1 MKRLIHPVV
10 TALSLSMA
18 AGHAAD
24 PAAAPAAVP
33 APPANAA
40 PAPAEKPGPKTPPPK
55 IDIQVKKGK
64 DRSKASSQSTLE
76 TFEFEVVVRSLTPG
90 VKMENAGIQLYVLG
104 VSNANEN
111 LYNVI
116 NVQQEQFELTPKEHT
131 LVTPLLKLKYTS
143 SGGGMKLGG
152 YLVVV
157 TDPDGNV
164 LGTKAT
170 RASFEKNID
179 TIRGAK
185 VSTTSKAS
193 FRM

>member
-1 MKRLIHPVV
+1 MKRLILPVLSALAFAA
-10 TALSLSMA
+10 TAEQA
-18 AGHAAD
+18 VD
-24 PAAAPAAVP
+24 PAAAPAANP

-40 PAPAEKPGPKTPPPK
+40 PAAKTPAKAQPK
-55 IDIQVKKGK
+55 VDIQVKKGK

-76 TFEFEVVVRSLTPG
+76 TFEFVVGVRSLTPG
-90 VKMENAGIQLYVLG
+90 VKLENAEVQLYVLG

-111 LYNVI
+111 MYNVI
-116 NVQQEQFELTPKEHT
+116 NVQQEQFELTPKVHT
-131 LVTPLLKLKYTS
+131 ITTPLLQVKYTS

-157 TDPDGNV
+157 TDPDGKV

-170 RASFEKNID
+170 RASFEKNIEL
-179 TIRGAK
+179 IRGAK

>member
-1 MKRLIHPVV
+1 MKHLILPIASAL
-10 TALSLSMA
+10 ALSA
-18 AGHAAD
+18 VAD
-24 PAAAPAAVP
+24 PAGGPDPNP
-33 APPANAA
+33 APPVNAP
-40 PAPAEKPGPKTPPPK
+40 PAGKTPPKVPPK
-55 IDIQVKKGK
+55 VDIQVKKGK

-76 TFEFEVVVRSLTPG
+76 TFEFEVDVRCITPG
-90 VKMENAGIQLYVLG
+90 VKLENAEIQLYVLG

-116 NVQQEQFELTPKEHT
+116 NVQQEQFELSAKTHT
-131 LVTPLLKLKYTS
+131 IKTPLLQVKYTS

-152 YLVVV
+152 YLAVV
-157 TDPDGNV
+157 TDPEGNV

-170 RASFEKNID
+170 RASFEKNIEL
-179 TIRGAK
+179 IRGAK

>member
-1 MKRLIHPVV
+1 MKRLILSVAALL
-10 TALSLSMA
+10 ALSA
-18 AGHAAD
+18 AAD
-24 PAAAPAAVP
+24 PAAAPAAAAPPADP
-33 APPANAA
+33 APPAHAA
-40 PAPAEKPGPKTPPPK
+40 PAGKTPPKAPPK

-76 TFEFEVVVRSLTPG
+76 TFEFEVMVKSLTPG
-90 VKMENAGIQLYVLG
+90 AKLENAEIQLYVLG

-111 LYNVI
+111 MYNVI
-116 NVQQEQFELTPKEHT
+116 NVQQEQFDLTPAAHT
-131 LVTPLLKLKYTS
+131 IVTPLLQVKYTS

-157 TDPDGNV
+157 TDADGNV

-170 RASFEKNID
+170 RASFEKNLE

-185 VSTTSKAS
+185 VSTSSKSS

>member
-1 MKRLIHPVV
+1 MKRLVLPVV
-10 TALSLSMA
+10 TVLALSA
-18 AGHAAD
+18 VAD
-24 PAAAPAAVP
+24 PAAAPAAAPP
-33 APPANAA
+33 ADPALPANAA
-40 PAPAEKPGPKTPPPK
+40 PAAKSPPKVQPK

-76 TFEFEVVVRSLTPG
+76 TFEFEVVVKSITPG
-90 VKMENAGIQLYVLG
+90 VKMENAEVQLYVLG

-116 NVQQEQFELTPKEHT
+116 NVQQEQFELSAKPHT
-131 LVTPLLKLKYTS
+131 INTPLLQVKYTS

-152 YLVVV
+152 YLAVV

-164 LGTKAT
+164 IGTKAT
-170 RASFEKNID
+170 RASFEKNIEL
-179 TIRGAK
+179 IRGAK

>member
-1 MKRLIHPVV
+1 MKRMLIPVV
-10 TALSLSMA
+10 TVLALSS
-18 AGHAAD
+18 AAD
-24 PAAAPAAVP
+24 PAAGPGANP
-33 APPANAA
+33 APPANVP
-40 PAPAEKPGPKTPPPK
+40 PAGKTPPKVLPK
-55 IDIQVKKGK
+55 VDIQVKKGK
-64 DRSKASSQSTLE
+64 DRSKASSQSTLV
-76 TFEFEVVVRSLTPG
+76 TFEFEVDVKCLTPG
-90 VKMENAGIQLYVLG
+90 IKMENAEVQLYVLG

-116 NVQQEQFELTPKEHT
+116 NVQQEQFELSAKAHT
-131 LVTPLLKLKYTS
+131 IKTPLLQVKYTS

-152 YLVVV
+152 YLAVV

-179 TIRGAK
+179 LIRGAK

>member
-1 MKRLIHPVV
+1 MKRLVLPVV
-10 TALSLSMA
+10 TVLALSA
-18 AGHAAD
+18 AAD
-24 PAAAPAAVP
+24 PAAAPAAAPP
-33 APPANAA
+33 ADPALPANAA
-40 PAPAEKPGPKTPPPK
+40 PAAKSPPKAQPK

-76 TFEFEVVVRSLTPG
+76 TFEFEVDVKCLTPG
-90 VKMENAGIQLYVLG
+90 VKMENAEVQLYVLG

-116 NVQQEQFELTPKEHT
+116 NVQQEQFELSAKTHT
-131 LVTPLLKLKYTS
+131 IKTPLLQVKYTS

-152 YLVVV
+152 YLAVV
-157 TDPDGNV
+157 TDPDGKV

-170 RASFEKNID
+170 RASFEKNIEL
-179 TIRGAK
+179 IRGAK

>member
-1 MKRLIHPVV
+1 MKRLFLPVV
-10 TALSLSMA
+10 TAFTLSVA
-18 AGHAAD
+18 AEQAAD
-24 PAAAPAAVP
+24 PAAANPV
-33 APPANAA
+33 PPANAA
-40 PAPAEKPGPKTPPPK
+40 PAAKTPPKAQPK
-55 IDIQVKKGK
+55 VDIQVKKGK

-76 TFEFEVVVRSLTPG
+76 TFEFEVAVKSLTPG
-90 VKMENAGIQLYVLG
+90 VKLENAEIQLYVLG

-116 NVQQEQFELTPKEHT
+116 NVQQEQFELTPKTHT
-131 LVTPLLKLKYTS
+131 IVTPLLKLKYTS

-170 RASFEKNID
+170 RASFEKNIEL
-179 TIRGAK
+179 IRGAK

>member
-1 MKRLIHPVV
+1 MKRLVLPVV
-10 TALSLSMA
+10 TVLALSA
-18 AGHAAD
+18 VAD
-24 PAAAPAAVP
+24 PAAAPAAAPPVDP

-40 PAPAEKPGPKTPPPK
+40 PAAKSPPKVQPK

-76 TFEFEVVVRSLTPG
+76 TFEFEVVVKSITPG
-90 VKMENAGIQLYVLG
+90 VKMENAEVQLYVLG

-116 NVQQEQFELTPKEHT
+116 NVQQEQFELSAKPHT
-131 LVTPLLKLKYTS
+131 IKTPLLQVKYTS

-152 YLVVV
+152 YLAVV

-164 LGTKAT
+164 IGTKAT
-170 RASFEKNID
+170 RASFEKNIEL
-179 TIRGAK
+179 IRGAK

>member
-1 MKRLIHPVV
+1 MKSLILPVV

-18 AGHAAD
+18 SGQAAD
-24 PAAAPAAVP
+24 PAAAAAAVP

-40 PAPAEKPGPKTPPPK
+40 PAEKPGPKTPLPK

-76 TFEFEVVVRSLTPG
+76 TFEFEVMVKSLTPG
-90 VKMENAGIQLYVLG
+90 AKLENAEIQLYVLG

-111 LYNVI
+111 MYNVI
-116 NVQQEQFELTPKEHT
+116 NVQQEQFDLTPAAHT
-131 LVTPLLKLKYTS
+131 IVTPLLQVKYTS

-152 YLVVV
+152 YLVVIS
-157 TDPDGNV
+157 DADGNV
-164 LGTKAT
+164 IGTKAT
-170 RASFEKNID
+170 RASFEKNLE

-185 VSTTSKAS
+185 VSTSSKSS